1 MTVEGKD
8 DEGKVPGETE
18 DKHPESVPWSQHV
31 AAKETIGGKLKASE
45 EKVKGLEEQLKN
57 APNAEEA
64 SKIKEERDTLKT
76 KLQEKEDEATKATEK
91 SATELRETLKKD
103 HGLTEE
109 QTKDMSEAEM
119 KRMVSVLGS
128 KPKSLPD
135 FAGGG
140 GGSGEL
146 KGSPMELARQ
156 GYEQSGKNQK

>member
-8 DEGKVPGETE
+8 DEGKVPGESE

-31 AAKETIGGKLKASE
+31 AAKETIGGKLKVSE

-64 SKIKEERDTLKT
+64 SKIKEERDSLKT
-76 KLQEKEDEATKATEK
+76 KLQEKEEADTKATEK
-91 SATELRETLKKD
+91 SVSELREALKTQ
-103 HGLTEE
+103 GLTDE

-128 KPKSLPD
+128 KPRSLPD
-135 FAGGG
+135 LSGGGG
-140 GGSGEL
+140 GGSVPAGT
-146 KGSPMELARQ
+146 PMELARQ
-156 GYEQSGKNQK
+156 AYSESSKK